1 MEDGHAASLPRPR
14 RGAHGIGCWPVSP
27 RLYLFV
33 QSLALAVLATWPLLA
48 HPGTAAI
55 GSPESDTI
63 KHLWTLWWM
72 KAQVLSGG
80 GLHTTLVNVPEGM
93 RLFPIEPLNG
103 LLSLLLPFGAVAT
116 SNILAVT
123 HLVLTGLCGGWLG
136 KLVTGSDRG
145 ARVAAALLQG
155 SAFVAFTLHV
165 GVGEL
170 RQVWWLPL
178 GLGCLLRAHETL
190 RWRWFLALAGVLAGS
205 VISCFYHGLFLAI
218 AVSVV
223 ALLTLRLRWRLWVG
237 YALAAGLALAVVL
250 PVVHAFSAS
259 FGQGRPQ
266 EVFGSRGD
274 VRLDY
279 RLEAAHLDD
288 LVRWQT
294 PSAEPEARQERAY
307 SGGRYLGILACILAL
322 MGVVAAPRKSLPWV
336 AVGVSGALLAFGSV
350 LWLGEETVKVGGH
363 ALRLPFAWLNQA
375 LAQYAEPLHF
385 PARFLVLS
393 SVAVSVLG
401 ALASRWRWAIWVVPL
416 ALADIAVH
424 DLAVWPRRTVTLPD
438 MRGIDDA
445 ALRAA
450 GIEGALADLSLAAE
464 SNEETRTLAVAAQ
477 LTTGRATQAV
487 PIERLDAWAPQ
498 GNDWL
503 RVRPIARL
511 GNLAR
516 PGVVLPGPDEVS
528 LDLEALAER
537 GFGGILLTHRD
548 STPDSRTD
556 RLLTSFCG
564 SPLRAAHATV
574 WKLPGR

>member
-1 MEDGHAASLPRPR
+1 M
-14 RGAHGIGCWPVSP
+14 SP
-27 RLYLFV
+27 RTHLLA
-33 QSLALAVLATWPLLA
+33 QSVVLALLATWPLLA
-48 HPGTAAI
+48 NPGTAAI

-72 KAQVLSGG
+72 KTQMLSGG
-80 GLHTTLVNVPEGM
+80 GLHTTLVNTPVGM
-93 RLFPIEPLNG
+93 KLFPIEPLNG
-103 LLSLLLPFGAVAT
+103 ILSMLLPYGAVAT
-116 SNILAVT
+116 SNILAVL
-123 HLVLTGLCGGWLG
+123 HLVLTGLCAGWLG
-136 KLVTGSDRG
+136 KLVSGNDRG
-145 ARVAAALLQG
+145 GRVAAALLQG

-190 RWRWFLALAGVLAGS
+190 HWRWFFALAGVLAGS
-205 VISCFYHGLFLAI
+205 VISCFYHGLFLAV

-223 ALLTLRLRWRLWVG
+223 ALVTLRLRWRLWIG
-237 YALAAGLALAVVL
+237 YALAAGLALALVL
-250 PVVHAFSAS
+250 PVVHAFSTS

-266 EVFGSRGD
+266 EVFGSRGE

-279 RLEAAHLDD
+279 QVEAAHLDD
-288 LVRWQT
+288 LVRWQS
-294 PSAEPEARQERAY
+294 PAAEPEARQVRAY
-307 SGGRYLGILACILAL
+307 SGGRYLGVLAL
-322 MGVVAAPRKSLPWV
+322 FLAVMGVVAAPRRALPWV
-336 AVGVSGALLAFGSV
+336 ALGISGALLAFGSV
-350 LWLGEETVKVGGH
+350 LWLGDETVKVGGH
-363 ALRLPFAWLNQA
+363 ALRLPFAWLNHA
-375 LAQYAEPLHF
+375 LAQYAEPIHF
-385 PARFLVLS
+385 PARFLALA

-416 ALADIAVH
+416 ALADIAAH

-464 SNEETRTLAVAAQ
+464 ANEETRTLAVAAQ

-487 PIERLDAWAPQ
+487 PIERLDAWAPE

-516 PGVVLPGPDEVS
+516 PGVVVPGADEVS
-528 LDLEALAER
+528 ADLVALADR
-537 GFGGILLTHRD
+537 GFGGLLLTHRD
-548 STPDSRTD
+548 PTPDSRTD
-556 RLLTSFCG
+556 RLLTGLCG
-564 SPLRAAHATV
+564 PPLRAAHATI